1 MKRPSRGSHP
11 LAHPILIATA
21 LVVAGALSTGLTH
34 YQLGLAEQAEHAAR
48 SGLRQSEAELQQAEA
63 TLQRNRNTASA
74 WDRLRAGE
82 ARNSPPRNAWIEALE
97 RLRADPG
104 QHVEE
109 LDFGFEPEHPITAPG
124 SPEGLTGIRETR
136 LHLSARVAHEEH
148 FLKLLSL
155 IRQLGLSSV
164 QHCSLARATDERQE
178 DAMPTNGILMRCDF
192 SILHIDIPP

>member
-11 LAHPILIATA
+11 LARPILIATA

-97 RLRADPG
+97 RLRADPAPACRRTG
-104 QHVEE
+104 LRIRARTPDHCTRQPRRT
-109 LDFGFEPEHPITAPG
+109 DRHPGDKAAPQRPCGPRRTFPQAVVPHTA
-124 SPEGLTGIRETR
+124 
-136 LHLSARVAHEEH
+136 
-148 FLKLLSL
+148 
-155 IRQLGLSSV
+155 
-164 QHCSLARATDERQE
+164 ARA
-178 DAMPTNGILMRCDF
+178 
-192 SILHIDIPP
+192 